1 MQKILPAALAPVP
14 PFIRFDRLWLYYD
27 KGSAPIYEKCKLI
40 DRQLQ
45 FFKPALSNSNMIALS
60 ARIHY
65 AKNKHF
71 KDHSQLLDYFRNALL
86 PIVDSAHGY
95 KFVIYLSWDEEVASD
110 MIASILQIP
119 PVTRC
124 STLQIQIFGVC
135 RRKKLPIEAISNW
148 LNRRPSDVDKQKT
161 KNPMISLRIHE
172 GCIRRRSVRQM
183 LDHLKEVRHFLQ
195 PFQCR

>member
-1 MQKILPAALAPVP
+1 
-14 PFIRFDRLWLYYD
+14 
-27 KGSAPIYEKCKLI
+27 
-40 DRQLQ
+40 
-45 FFKPALSNSNMIALS
+45 MIALS

-86 PIVDSAHGY
+86 PIVDSAHRY
-95 KFVIYLSWDEEVASD
+95 KFVIYLSWDEKVASD

-124 STLQIQIFGVC
+124 SALQIQIFGVY

-148 LNRRPSDVDKQKT
+148 LNRRTSNVDKQKT
-161 KNPMISLRIHE
+161 KNPIISLRIHE

-183 LDHLKEVRHFLQ
+183 LDNLKEVRLFYSLSNVGRARLLY
-195 PFQCR
+195 PRLTLNGGYLKKKKSSKIRKKIVEFQTFFALNQFNLNKGEN